1 MPLKKLI
8 YLCILAVF
16 FSLNSRTIVFDSEAV
31 RNIAARDL
39 YDILTKISSVHGLS
53 YGIIGQPVMLQRIGK
68 GSAEISLYIDGIY
81 YGKPAGDL
89 SFLLADQIESIIL
102 DDRSV
107 ENSGVTV
114 NIYTKNYNSVI
125 PVSEVKY
132 RDAFFNYRDL
142 TANIFQHATDN
153 FSFLISGEVFDW
165 KDNRDRYDDFK
176 FPYEKQNYRVKL
188 IMPQM
193 KSTKPV
199 FDISY
204 MKEDKFTIAADSS
217 HIKPENIRSVL
228 YFDSRLD
235 STKSN
240 RFSAVHI
247 HEINQYTSNY
257 FSFYDT
263 FTFSDTLGRFE
274 SKAGFDTKAGENHLI
289 YIRSDFNR
297 RSFIDYGLNGY
308 FALNDE
314 SGRTASLH
322 LDFSKDLNSIIC
334 FETTHGYFSQDTNDQ
349 NIDLLENFFT
359 LKKSIKSGNSALNFS
374 AGYDMFN
381 FNGSSD
387 RNFYRLEFGTDYKNK
402 LKFRN
407 EYLKSASGK
416 IYDTVFMNNLSEIS
430 FSDKYFN
437 EKLTVNMALYHN
449 YSEYLIGSSMEYM
462 NNLSFNFRA
471 RIVNF
476 EFFFGS
482 DNFLKDKYEFNNHFY
497 EVNEHY
503 RYQTVD
509 GFDMR
514 TMDEIWGVR
523 WTFYR

>member
-1 MPLKKLI
+1 MPLKNLKYI
-8 YLCILAVF
+8 FILAVF
-16 FSLNSRTIVFDSEAV
+16 FSLNSRTIVLDSGSV
-31 RNIAARDL
+31 KNIAARDI
-39 YDILTKISSVHGLS
+39 YDLLTKFSSVHGLS
-53 YGIIGQPVMLQRIGK
+53 YGIVGQPVMLQRIGK
-68 GSAEISLYIDGIY
+68 TSTEISLYIDDIY
-81 YGKPAGDL
+81 FGKNISDL
-89 SFLLADQIESIIL
+89 SFFSADQIDSIIL

-114 NIYTKNYNSVI
+114 NIYTKSYNSVI

-153 FSFLISGEVFDW
+153 FSFLLSGEVFDW

-193 KSTKPV
+193 KFTKPV

-240 RFSAVHI
+240 RFSAIHI
-247 HEINQYTSNY
+247 HEINENTSNY

-263 FTFSDTLGRFE
+263 FTFSDTLSRFE
-274 SKAGFDTKAGENHLI
+274 SKIGFDTQVSENNLTYLKAG
-289 YIRSDFNR
+289 YKKK
-297 RSFIDYGLNGY
+297 SFIDYGLNGY
-308 FALNDE
+308 FALNDG
-314 SGRTASLH
+314 SDQTKSLH
-322 LDFSKDLNSIIC
+322 FDFSKDLNSIISL
-334 FETTHGYFSQDTNDQ
+334 ETTHGYFGDEANSQ
-349 NIDLLENFFT
+349 NIELLENFFT

-381 FNGSSD
+381 YNGSSE
-387 RNFYRLEFGTDYKNK
+387 RNFYRLEFGTDHKNK

-430 FSDKYFN
+430 FSDRYFN
-437 EKLTVNMALYHN
+437 DKLTVNLALYHN

-462 NNLSFNFRA
+462 NNLSFNFIA

>member
-1 MPLKKLI
+1 MPLKKLKYI
-8 YLCILAVF
+8 CILAF
-16 FSLNSRTIVFDSEAV
+16 IFSLNSRTIVFDSEAV

-39 YDILTKISSVHGLS
+39 YDLLTKISSVHGLS

-68 GSAEISLYIDGIY
+68 SSAEISLYIDDIY
-81 YGKPAGDL
+81 YGKRIAEL
-89 SFLLADQIESIIL
+89 TFFSVDQIESIIL

-114 NIYTKNYNSVI
+114 NIHTKSYNSVI

-193 KSTKPV
+193 RFIKPV
-199 FDISY
+199 LDISY

-247 HEINQYTSNY
+247 HEINENSSNY

-274 SKAGFDTKAGENHLI
+274 SKAGFDTQISKNYLTYLKAD
-289 YIRSDFNR
+289 YKKK
-297 RSFIDYGLNGY
+297 SFIDYGLTGY
-308 FALNDE
+308 FALNDRSE
-314 SGRTASLH
+314 QTRSLH
-322 LDFSKDLNSIIC
+322 LDFSKDLSSIIS
-334 FETTHGYFSQDTNDQ
+334 FETTHGYFSQDANDQ
-349 NIDLLENFFT
+349 NIDLLENFFS
-359 LKKSIKSGNSALNFS
+359 LKKSIKSGNYSFDFVA
-374 AGYDMFN
+374 AYDMFN
-381 FNGSSD
+381 YDRSSD

-402 LKFRN
+402 FKFRN
-407 EYLKSASGK
+407 EYLRSASGK

-437 EKLTVNMALYHN
+437 DKLTVNLALYHN

-462 NNLSFNFRA
+462 NNLSLNFIA

-482 DNFLKDKYEFNNHFY
+482 DNFLKDKYEFGDNTY

-523 WTFYR
+523 WIFYR

>member
-1 MPLKKLI
+1 MPLKNLKYFFI
-8 YLCILAVF
+8 FAFI
-16 FSLNSRTIVFDSEAV
+16 FSLNSRTVVLDSGAV

-39 YDILTKISSVHGLS
+39 YDLLTKISSVHGLS

-68 GSAEISLYIDGIY
+68 SSADIFLYIDDIY
-81 YGKPAGDL
+81 YGKRIEDL
-89 SFLLADQIESIIL
+89 SFFSADQIESIIL

-107 ENSGVTV
+107 ENSGMTV
-114 NIYTKNYNSVI
+114 NIHTKNYNSVI

-142 TANIFQHATDN
+142 TANIFQHATDK
-153 FSFLISGEVFDW
+153 FSFLISGEIFDW

-204 MKEDKFTIAADSS
+204 MKEDKSTIAADSS

-240 RFSAVHI
+240 RFSAIHI
-247 HEINQYTSNY
+247 HEINENTSNY

-263 FTFSDTLGRFE
+263 FTFSDTLRRFE
-274 SKAGFDTKAGENHLI
+274 SKIGFDTQVSEKYLTYLKAD
-289 YIRSDFNR
+289 YKKK
-297 RSFIDYGLNGY
+297 SFIDYGLTGY
-308 FALNDE
+308 FALNDG
-314 SGRTASLH
+314 SDQTKSLH
-322 LDFSKDLNSIIC
+322 FDFSKDLNSIIS
-334 FETTHGYFSQDTNDQ
+334 FETTHGYFGDEANSQ
-349 NIDLLENFFT
+349 NIELLENFFT
-359 LKKSIKSGNSALNFS
+359 LKKSIKSGNYSFDFGA
-374 AGYDMFN
+374 AYDMFDYKK
-381 FNGSSD
+381 SAD
-387 RNFYRLEFGTDYKNK
+387 RNFYRLEFGTGYKNK
-402 LKFRN
+402 LLFRN
-407 EYLKSASGK
+407 EYLKSASGR
-416 IYDTVFMNNLSEIS
+416 IYDTVFINNLTSLT

-437 EKLTVNMALYHN
+437 NKLTVNLALYHN
-449 YSEYLIGSSMEYM
+449 YSEYFIGRNMDYI
-462 NNLSFNFRA
+462 NNLSLNFIA

-482 DNFLKDKYEFNNHFY
+482 DNFLKDKYEFSDNIY
-497 EVNEHY
+497 KVNKHY
-503 RYQTVD
+503 NYRTVE
-509 GFDMR
+509 GFNMR
-514 TMDEIWGVR
+514 TKDEIWGIR
-523 WTFYR
+523 WIFYR

>member
-1 MPLKKLI
+1 MPLKKITYFLLLVVI
-8 YLCILAVF
+8 
-16 FSLNSRTIVFDSEAV
+16 FSSYSRTSVFDSETV
-31 RNIAARDL
+31 KNIAARDA
-39 YDILTKISSVHGLS
+39 YDLITKICSVHGIS
-53 YGIIGQPVMLQRIGK
+53 YGITGQPVMIKRIGK
-68 GSAEISLYIDGIY
+68 ISAEISLYIDGVY

-89 SFLLADQIESIIL
+89 SFLSLDQIDRIIVDERSI
-102 DDRSV
+102 
-107 ENSGVTV
+107 ENSGLTV
-114 NIYTKNYNSVI
+114 NIYTKTFDSAA
-125 PVSEVKY
+125 PVTEVKY
-132 RDAFFNYRDL
+132 RDAFFNYRNLSAD
-142 TANIFQHATDN
+142 IYQHVTKD
-153 FSFLISGEVFDW
+153 FSFLVSGEIFDW
-165 KDNRDRYDDFK
+165 KDNRDKFDDFK

-193 KSTKPV
+193 RFIKPV
-199 FDISY
+199 LDISY
-204 MKEDKFTIAADSS
+204 QKYEKYLIDIDSS
-217 HIKPENIRSVL
+217 LIKPENIRSVL

-247 HEINQYTSNY
+247 HEINENTSNY

-263 FTFSDTLGRFE
+263 FTFNDTLGRFE

-297 RSFIDYGLNGY
+297 RSFIDYGLSGY

-322 LDFSKDLNSIIC
+322 LDFSKDLNSIIR

-359 LKKSIKSGNSALNFS
+359 LKKSIKSGNSALNFG

-381 FNGSSD
+381 YNGSFD

-416 IYDTVFMNNLSEIS
+416 ISDTVFMNNLSEIS

-437 EKLTVNMALYHN
+437 DKLTVNLALYHN

-497 EVNEHY
+497 EVNKHY
-503 RYQTVD
+503 DYRTID
-509 GFDMR
+509 GFNMR
-514 TMDEIWGVR
+514 SKDEIWGVR
-523 WTFYR
+523 WIFYR

>member
-1 MPLKKLI
+1 MPLKKLKYFFI
-8 YLCILAVF
+8 FAFI
-16 FSLNSRTIVFDSEAV
+16 FSLNSRTVVLDSGAV
-31 RNIAARDL
+31 RNVAARDL
-39 YDILTKISSVHGLS
+39 YDLLTKISSVHGFS

-68 GSAEISLYIDGIY
+68 SSAEISLYIDNIY
-81 YGKPAGDL
+81 YGKNTCDL
-89 SFLLADQIESIIL
+89 SFFSVDQIESIIL

-107 ENSGVTV
+107 ENSGMTV
-114 NIYTKNYNSVI
+114 SIYTKSYNSVV
-125 PVSEVKY
+125 PVSEVNY

-142 TANIFQHATDN
+142 TANIFQHATDS
-153 FSFLISGEVFDW
+153 FSFLVSGEVFDW

-176 FPYEKQNYRVKL
+176 FPYQKQNYRVKL

-199 FDISY
+199 IDVSY
-204 MKEDKFTIAADSS
+204 MKEDKFTLAADST
-217 HIKPENIRSVL
+217 HIKPENLRSVL

-235 STKSN
+235 STKNN

-247 HEINQYTSNY
+247 HEINKNTSNY

-263 FTFSDTLGRFE
+263 YTFDDTLSRFE
-274 SKAGFDTKAGENHLI
+274 SKAGFDTEAGKNHLF
-289 YIRSDFNR
+289 YIGSDFSR
-297 RSFIDYGLNGY
+297 RSFVDYSLNGY

-314 SGRTASLH
+314 SDQTRSLH

-334 FETTHGYFSQDTNDQ
+334 FETTHGYFSEDTNDQ

-381 FNGSSD
+381 YKGSSGRD
-387 RNFYRLEFGTDYKNK
+387 FYRLEFSADYKNK
-402 LKFRN
+402 LIFRN

-416 IYDTVFMNNLSEIS
+416 ISDAVFMNNIS
-430 FSDKYFN
+430 TVTFSDKYFN
-437 EKLTVNMALYHN
+437 DKLTLNFALYHN

-462 NNLSFNFRA
+462 NNLSLNFIA

-482 DNFLKDKYEFNNHFY
+482 DNFLKDKYEFNDNTF
-497 EVNEHY
+497 EVNKHY
-503 RYQTVD
+503 KYRTID

-523 WTFYR
+523 WIFYR